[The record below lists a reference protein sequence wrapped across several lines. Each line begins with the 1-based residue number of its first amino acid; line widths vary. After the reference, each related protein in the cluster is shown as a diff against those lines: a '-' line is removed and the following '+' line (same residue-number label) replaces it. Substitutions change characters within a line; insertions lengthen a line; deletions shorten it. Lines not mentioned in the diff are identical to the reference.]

1 MAGWVD
7 GWMMGTRAP
16 CLYLRWYL
24 VTVCP
29 MCALLALYCTF
40 IWCMAAVQVLYAS
53 SAMSFLYYRI
63 VLLCPTTIFRRAQS
77 SRTAWL
83 RVAGLTGNP
92 LPLSL
97 LVVSRSLSV
106 YPSKKLQAVFSGFGP
121 GLKLFFPGIRAHP
134 SY

>member
-63 VLLCPTTIFRRAQS
+63 VLLCPRQPS
-77 SRTAWL
+77 SGGL
-83 RVAGLTGNP
+83 RVPVPRGYGWPAL
-92 LPLSL
+92 
-97 LVVSRSLSV
+97 
-106 YPSKKLQAVFSGFGP
+106 
-121 GLKLFFPGIRAHP
+121 PGIRYHCH
-134 SY
+134 Y

>member
-1 MAGWVD
+1 MDD
-7 GWMMGTRAP
+7 GYKSTMLVLALVSGH
-16 CLYLRWYL
+16 CLSPVRVTCTVLYFYL
-24 VTVCP
+24 VHGCCASSVCIVGHVFFVLP
-29 MCALLALYCTF
+29 YCTL
-40 IWCMAAVQVLYAS
+40 MP
-53 SAMSFLYYRI
+53 
-63 VLLCPTTIFRRAQS
+63 PTTIFRRAQS